1 MVIRNLNSQISKF
14 RFGVRRNVPLQYKV
28 VYIKSVQGLFIFLD
42 FFLFFP
48 ALSALTTFS
57 DGPGGYNKPKS
68 IVVIVPCLEW
78 RPV

>member
-1 MVIRNLNSQISKF
+1 MVIRNLNSQISIL

-28 VYIKSVQGLFIFLD
+28 VQGLFIFLD